1 MQPVK
6 GKTADSDSNR
16 LFRFISENQG
26 LSVQKISEKFGW
38 TTNKTNRMLNVLERK
53 EWIVKRVFS
62 AAQPRMVVKQ
72 DERIRLLS
80 DKFTKLLAW
89 KDKLQTREKEL
100 FGKCVSAQM
109 EGDSET
115 ARMYANQCAEVRKI
129 IRLVAGVEETLSK
142 LGAPAPPTSFS

>member
-1 MQPVK
+1 MVES
-6 GKTADSDSNR
+6 GSNR
-16 LFRFISENQG
+16 LFRVISENQG
-26 LSVQKISEKFGW
+26 LSVQQISEKLGW
-38 TTNKTNRMLNVLERK
+38 TKSKTNRMLSVLERK
-53 EWIVKRVFS
+53 KWIVKRVFS

-72 DERIRLLS
+72 DEGVQLLS
-80 DKFTKLLAW
+80 DKLRRLVAW

-129 IRLVAGVEETLSK
+129 IRLVAGVEAALSK
-142 LGAPAPPTSFS
+142 LSSPGGIS

>member
-1 MQPVK
+1 MNGYLGEEMVES
-6 GKTADSDSNR
+6 GSNR
-16 LFRFISENQG
+16 LFRVISENQG
-26 LSVQKISEKFGW
+26 LSVQQISEKLGW
-38 TTNKTNRMLNVLERK
+38 TKSKTNRMLSVLERK
-53 EWIVKRVFS
+53 KWIIKRVFS

-72 DERIRLLS
+72 DEGVQLLS
-80 DKFTKLLAW
+80 DKLRRLVAW

-129 IRLVAGVEETLSK
+129 IRLVAGVEAALSK
-142 LGAPAPPTSFS
+142 LSSPGGIS

>member
-1 MQPVK
+1 MQRVK
-6 GKTADSDSNR
+6 RKMEENDSNR

-26 LSVQKISEKFGW
+26 LSVQTICEKLGW
-38 TTNKTNRMLNVLERK
+38 TKSKTNRMLSVLERK

-62 AAQPRMVVKQ
+62 AAQPMIAVKQ
-72 DERIRLLS
+72 DERIQRLR
-80 DKFTKLLAW
+80 DKFTKLVAW

-100 FGKCVSAQM
+100 FGKCVSAQI

-129 IRLVAGVEETLSK
+129 IRLVAGAEDTLSK
-142 LGAPAPPTSFS
+142 LSTPGR

>member
-1 MQPVK
+1 VNGYLGEEMVES
-6 GKTADSDSNR
+6 GSNR
-16 LFRFISENQG
+16 LFRVISENQG
-26 LSVQKISEKFGW
+26 LSVQQISEKLGW
-38 TTNKTNRMLNVLERK
+38 TKSKTNRMLSVLERK
-53 EWIVKRVFS
+53 KWIIKRVFS

-72 DERIRLLS
+72 DEGVQLLS
-80 DKFTKLLAW
+80 DKLRRLVAW

-129 IRLVAGVEETLSK
+129 IRLVAGVEAALSK
-142 LGAPAPPTSFS
+142 LSSPGGIS